1 MEAMEGFEDRGD
13 IGNQS
18 VRAIA
23 KLADSDQVRVPISS
37 NISVYTPLYVPVE

>member
-1 MEAMEGFEDRGD
+1 MQDLGD

-23 KLADSDQVRVPISS
+23 KLADSDQVGGAIS
-37 NISVYTPLYVPVE
+37 ISKHHCMCGLFFV